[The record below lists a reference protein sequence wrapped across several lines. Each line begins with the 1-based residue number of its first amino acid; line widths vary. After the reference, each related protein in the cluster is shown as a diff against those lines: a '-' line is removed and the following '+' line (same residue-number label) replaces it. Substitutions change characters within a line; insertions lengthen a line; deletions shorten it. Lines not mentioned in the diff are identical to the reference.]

1 MDSLTAALSNLDESK
16 EPLWVI
22 PAAVVRS
29 GDVNDPV
36 SAYKQLGAT
45 LVVKGKLER
54 TGQRVNIVINLIN
67 AETLRQIG
75 AVTASNDNG
84 DLAAAEADAITQLGR
99 LLNVSGGHDALA
111 RSGSSSVPAAYD
123 LYLEALSYLQRFDK
137 PQNLDLAVDRLQ
149 KSIAQDP
156 EFALAYAKL
165 AESYRLKYKADR
177 DPKWIREA
185 LANCERALK
194 LNSQLPSAYVTL
206 GSLHTLTGNNELAL
220 TEFQRAVALDSRNP
234 DAIIGMA
241 WSYEQAGRLDQAEVE
256 YKRAAVLNASD
267 WSNRNE
273 LALFYYRQ
281 GRYAEA
287 IEQVKQAIST
297 SPDNPMLYFNLGAFY
312 LDSGNPAYFSP
323 AEEALRKSLALAPTN
338 GAHGNLALLYLH
350 EKRYAEAAAASEKAI
365 ALDNRQILTWRYAEL
380 AYRWLG
386 KKQKA
391 DAALNKVEEL
401 AQAWAAMNPRDGMG
415 QSWLG
420 LVYAKK
426 GLRERAIP
434 HIEAALSL
442 APRDSQVLA
451 NAVEAYN
458 ACADEAS
465 AEKLIIR
472 AQQNGVSLTDLQL
485 DPDMQSLLAR
495 VKAH

>member
-1 MDSLTAALSNLDESK
+1 M
-16 EPLWVI
+16 
-22 PAAVVRS
+22 
-29 GDVNDPV
+29 
-36 SAYKQLGAT
+36 
-45 LVVKGKLER
+45 
-54 TGQRVNIVINLIN
+54 
-67 AETLRQIG
+67 
-75 AVTASNDNG
+75 
-84 DLAAAEADAITQLGR
+84 
-99 LLNVSGGHDALA
+99 
-111 RSGSSSVPAAYD
+111 
-123 LYLEALSYLQRFDK
+123 
-137 PQNLDLAVDRLQ
+137 
-149 KSIAQDP
+149 
-156 EFALAYAKL
+156 
-165 AESYRLKYKADR
+165 
-177 DPKWIREA
+177 
-185 LANCERALK
+185 
-194 LNSQLPSAYVTL
+194 

>member
-1 MDSLTAALSNLDESK
+1 MDRLTVALSNLNESK

-29 GDVNDPV
+29 GNVSDPV

-54 TGQRVNIVINLIN
+54 AGQRVNIVINLIN

-165 AESYRLKYKADR
+165 AEAYRLKYKANR
-177 DPKWIREA
+177 DPKWIKEA
-185 LANCERALK
+185 LANCDRALK
-194 LNSQLPSAYVTL
+194 LNPQLPSAYVTL

-220 TEFQRAVALDSRNP
+220 TEFQKAVALDSRNP
-234 DAIIGMA
+234 DATIGMA

-273 LALFYYRQ
+273 LALFYDRQ

-312 LDSGNPAYFSP
+312 LDSGNPVHFSP

-338 GAHGNLALLYLH
+338 GAYGNLALLYLY

-386 KKQKA
+386 EKQKA

-401 AQAWAAMNPRDGMG
+401 AQAWGAMNSRDGLG

-442 APRDSQVLA
+442 SPRDSQVLD
-451 NAVEAYN
+451 NAVEAYD
-458 ACADEAS
+458 ACADKAN
-465 AEKLIIR
+465 AEKLILR
-472 AQQNGVSLTDLQL
+472 AQQNGVSLQTCNLTQTCS
-485 DPDMQSLLAR
+485 PCWPE
-495 VKAH
+495 